1 MVGCLA
7 YSRLLDPYSEEG
19 QGEGQMIPDRVVEVI
34 HGPAWMYAGSRDGR
48 LCPAQTFV
56 VGAVV
61 HPDHETITFFVPESR
76 SQRILSDLT
85 SNGKVALAV
94 SLTTHEAYQLKG
106 VYISSRPTDAQE
118 RAVQEIYRAK
128 LLSATIQAGYPE
140 QIVKP
145 LVLGYVY
152 QPAVAITFRVEE
164 IFLQTP
170 GPEAGK
176 KLS

>member
-1 MVGCLA
+1 
-7 YSRLLDPYSEEG
+7 
-19 QGEGQMIPDRVVEVI
+19 MIPDRIVEVI
-34 HGPAWMYAGSRDGR
+34 HGPAWMYAGTRDER

-56 VGAVV
+56 IGAVV
-61 HPDHETITFFVPESR
+61 HPDQETITFFVSESR
-76 SQRILSDLT
+76 SERILSDLK
-85 SNGKVALAV
+85 SNGRVALAV

-106 VYISSRPTDAQE
+106 GYVSSRPTDAKD
-118 RAVQEIYRAK
+118 RAVQEIYRSK

-145 LVLGYVY
+145 LVLGYAY
-152 QPAVAITFRVEE
+152 QPSVAITFRVEE

-176 KLS
+176 KIS